1 MNNQPGLSPAVASEP
16 SDSSSEEL
24 AYRLRQQQLTAEFG
38 LFALKTHDTQALLQ
52 EATRVC
58 AIGMHSS
65 LCKVMEYQQTDGD
78 FLLRAGVGWKP
89 GYVGI
94 ARAGAD
100 LASPAGYAF
109 QTGIPVISNHLE
121 RETRFRTPHILAD
134 HGVKRAINVLL
145 RRGEEKFGV
154 LEVDTPVPGRFNEAD
169 IAFMQGFANLL
180 GVAIERQDSED
191 ALRSSDVR
199 LRQALENQEVMIK
212 EINHRVKNSLSIV
225 AGLLHIQA
233 RGSEKDDVRRALKDA
248 ENRVQAIATV
258 HDRLW
263 RADDARSVILTDFLS
278 SLCEQFAVSEL
289 KHAVVHDI
297 APVVISTDEA
307 LPLGLLINELVTNA
321 MKYAPPQKA
330 GDVCLT
336 ISASDQGNL
345 RMELRDH
352 GPGLPKGLDAQKSS
366 SLGMK
371 LIARLSRQLGGKPEW
386 QNAHPGTRF
395 ILDFLA
401 QGEYRAP

>member
-1 MNNQPGLSPAVASEP
+1 
-16 SDSSSEEL
+16 
-24 AYRLRQQQLTAEFG
+24 
-38 LFALKTHDTQALLQ
+38 
-52 EATRVC
+52 
-58 AIGMHSS
+58 
-65 LCKVMEYQQTDGD
+65 
-78 FLLRAGVGWKP
+78 LLRAGVGWKP

-100 LASPAGYAF
+100 LAGLAGYAF
-109 QTGIPVISNHLE
+109 HTGISFISNHLE

-134 HGVKRAINVLL
+134 HGIKRAINVLL

-154 LEVDTPVPGRFNEAD
+154 LEVDTPVPGCFNEAD

-212 EINHRVKNSLSIV
+212 EINHRFKNSLCIV

-278 SLCEQFAVSEL
+278 SRCEQFAVSEL

-297 APVVISTDEA
+297 APVFR
-307 LPLGLLINELVTNA
+307 VTN
-321 MKYAPPQKA
+321 Q
-330 GDVCLT
+330 
-336 ISASDQGNL
+336 
-345 RMELRDH
+345 
-352 GPGLPKGLDAQKSS
+352 
-366 SLGMK
+366 
-371 LIARLSRQLGGKPEW
+371 
-386 QNAHPGTRF
+386 
-395 ILDFLA
+395 
-401 QGEYRAP
+401 